1 MPLITKLILSLS
13 LLIAN
18 TNVSHAKRD
27 FYVPKEITCTKEL
40 CYLKKTKSPFTGELK
55 EFDYN
60 GKLYSSTEYKN
71 GKKHGAQKY
80 YYPDGNISSLE
91 LFVNG
96 TINGHA
102 RSFYNNGKIKEEM
115 YFEDGIKKDS
125 HRKFFETGTLSEE
138 TEYSNNKKNGRQHI
152 FYENGKL
159 QKETIFDNDISITT
173 TCFTHKGYKTTC
185 K

>member
-71 GKKHGAQKY
+71 GKIRLPHSY
-80 YYPDGNISSLE
+80 R
-91 LFVNG
+91 
-96 TINGHA
+96 GHPSC
-102 RSFYNNGKIKEEM
+102 RPGY
-115 YFEDGIKKDS
+115 
-125 HRKFFETGTLSEE
+125 
-138 TEYSNNKKNGRQHI
+138 GRQDRR
-152 FYENGKL
+152 
-159 QKETIFDNDISITT
+159 Q
-173 TCFTHKGYKTTC
+173 
-185 K
+185 